1 MTRQKND
8 QIWENTPQEKHG
20 HLPSGGRQVIGMSG
34 ACKEKGQPLSQD
46 GWPLSFVTVADAA
59 SDLKEAG

>member
-1 MTRQKND
+1 MAQQKND
-8 QIWENTPQEKHG
+8 RIWENSPQEKPG
-20 HLPSGGRQVIGMSG
+20 HLPICGRHVIGMSG